1 MADLN
6 RTVFE
11 MEELQNNKLEEQA
24 ARAFEE
30 HGIEGFSSLVRSC
43 RSYRRFDES
52 ARIPAD
58 LLTGLVD
65 LAHLCANGA
74 NAQRLRFR
82 VVSDADECEAVFEQ
96 LAWAGYFK
104 DWDGPEPGERP
115 SGYVVIAAERTVP
128 GKPAAPI
135 TEVDTGIAAQTMML
149 AARAATPSFGGC
161 MLKAFK
167 PALADV
173 LGIDVERYELKLVCA
188 FGVPA
193 EEVRIE
199 SLKDAPEDIKYWRDE
214 AEVHHVPKRDLAS
227 VLL

>member
-1 MADLN
+1 MDD
-6 RTVFE
+6 
-11 MEELQNNKLEEQA
+11 NKNEQVASRAAQAQA
-24 ARAFEE
+24 AYGMNDMAQ
-30 HGIEGFSSLVRSC
+30 LVRSC

-52 ARIPAD
+52 QELSAD
-58 LLTGLVD
+58 YLLGLVD
-65 LAHLCANGA
+65 LARLCANGA

-82 VVSDADECEAVFEQ
+82 VVTDADERAAVFEQ

-104 DWDGPEPGERP
+104 DWDGPEAGERP
-115 SGYVVIAAERTVP
+115 AGYVIIAAERMVP

-149 AARAATPSFGGC
+149 AARASTPSVSGC

-173 LGIDVERYELKLVCA
+173 LGIDTEHFELKLVCA
-188 FGVPA
+188 FGAPA

-199 SLKDAPEDIKYWRDE
+199 PLEVAPEGIKYWRDE
-214 AEVHHVPKRDLAS
+214 AGVHHVPKRDLAS